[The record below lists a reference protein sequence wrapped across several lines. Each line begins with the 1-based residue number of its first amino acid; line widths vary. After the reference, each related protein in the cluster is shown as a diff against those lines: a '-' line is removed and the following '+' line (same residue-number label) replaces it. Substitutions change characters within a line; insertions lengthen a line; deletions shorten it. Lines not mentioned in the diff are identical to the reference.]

1 MTDWRLEVDLG
12 QLNDWR
18 RLAVKMT
25 GGGDFASALL
35 FVTVSYAVHVR
46 HRQWFYLQL
55 LLHVVNTLFRA
66 RA

>member
-1 MTDWRLEVDLG
+1 MTDGDLI
-12 QLNDWR
+12 
-18 RLAVKMT
+18 AVNMT

-35 FVTVSYAVHVR
+35 FVTVVSYAR
-46 HRQWFYLQL
+46 HRQWSYEL